1 MMFVLVLSLG
11 AARRDFTNGQNQRSM
26 ESMVYSV
33 LGSLWIFL
41 PYFSYDPEAVYIVYI
56 FELFFFRS
64 SQDTIWSPTLYE
76 FSTMAAIEGK
86 EGMYLAITMAPM
98 YLAALP
104 VGLISGHRKSAIFCG
119 PQKKFG

>member
-1 MMFVLVLSLG
+1 MNHV
-11 AARRDFTNGQNQRSM
+11 
-26 ESMVYSV
+26 
-33 LGSLWIFL
+33 
-41 PYFSYDPEAVYIVYI
+41 
-56 FELFFFRS
+56 

-104 VGLISGHRKSAIFCG
+104 VGLISGGRSACSEGGEMVNMVNMVIAW
-119 PQKKFG
+119 